1 MAQDFSRPGR
11 TFLTGGATIGGDRA
25 GDGVMTRE
33 RMTLSRMIVV
43 LAALGGL
50 LLAATPGAAESAPAE
65 TTDTEAVTASTP
77 DVIPAPAAMTAA
89 GRGFQIG
96 PETAIA
102 IRGPQRAVEVG
113 EFLASLLRPSTGYP
127 LPVVSVRP
135 GAKPV
140 PMAISLRVTTDGELS
155 GEEYLLDVAASAVQL
170 RAGTPEG
177 LFRGVQT
184 LRQLLPAK
192 VEHDTVQAGPWE
204 LPGVHIADEPRYE
217 WRGAHLDVARH
228 FLTVEEVKRY
238 IDLLTLYKVNRF
250 HMHLSDDQGWRIQI
264 DSWPDLTLIGGASEV
279 GGGPGGYYTKDDYRE
294 IVEYAADRFIMV
306 IPEIDMPG
314 HTDAA
319 ETSYP
324 VLNSCRPD
332 NLPSHRLLEGWEDEP
347 YYTDIGVGFSALCVD
362 DPVTYEFVDDVVREL
377 AAMTPGP
384 YIHVGGD
391 EAHQTSDEDYVM
403 FMNRVRDIVAAHGK
417 TLMGWAEVAQANP
430 LPGSIAQN
438 WTPDSGNEP
447 GGDLARMAV
456 AKNMKVVMSPANRVY
471 LDMKYAPGVPPDLGL
486 SWAGFVEVRQSYDWN
501 PGAHL
506 TGVTDTHV
514 IGVEAPLWS
523 ETVTNIDEAELLAY
537 PRMAGAAE
545 IGWTPQSG
553 RVWEKY
559 RVRLAAQAERWDIL
573 DVDFYRSPQ
582 VPWPAT

>member
-1 MAQDFSRPGR
+1 MAQDISPSRSR
-11 TFLTGGATIGGDRA
+11 RMVAVMAFGA
-25 GDGVMTRE
+25 
-33 RMTLSRMIVV
+33 
-43 LAALGGL
+43 L
-50 LLAATPGAAESAPAE
+50 LLAALASVAE
-65 TTDTEAVTASTP
+65 TSSAADDVEPAANAPTP
-77 DVIPAPAAMTAA
+77 AVIPAPVSMVSTP
-89 GRGFQIG
+89 GSFQIG
-96 PETAIA
+96 ANTAIA
-102 IRGPQRAVEVG
+102 VRGPERAVNVG
-113 EFLASLLRPSTGYP
+113 KFLADLLRPATGYP
-127 LPVVSVRP
+127 LPVVSRGP
-135 GAKPV
+135 AGAQS
-140 PMAISLRVTTDGELS
+140 ISLRITTDGELT
-155 GEEYLLDVAASAVQL
+155 GEAYLLDVSAGSVVL

-192 VEHDTVQAGPWE
+192 VEHDSVQPGPWE
-204 LPGVHIADEPRYE
+204 IGGVHIADHPRYA

-250 HMHLSDDQGWRIQI
+250 HMHLADDQGWRIQI
-264 DSWPDLTLIGGASEV
+264 DSWPDLTRIGGASEV
-279 GGGPGGYYTKDDYRE
+279 GGGPGGFYTKDDYRE
-294 IVEYAADRFIMV
+294 IVNYAADRFITV

-319 ETSYP
+319 EVSYP

-347 YYTDIGVGFSALCVD
+347 YYTGTGVGFSALCVH
-362 DPVTYEFVDDVVREL
+362 DPVTYEFVGDVIREL

-384 YIHVGGD
+384 YMHVGGD
-391 EAHQTSDEDYVM
+391 EAHQTPLADYVM
-403 FMNRVRDIVAAHGK
+403 FMNRVRDIVAANGK
-417 TLMGWAEVAQANP
+417 TLMGWAEVARADL

-438 WTPDSGNEP
+438 WTPDSGSEP

-471 LDMKYAPGVPPDLGL
+471 LDMKYAPGVPPNLGL

-506 TGVTDTHV
+506 TGVTDANV
-514 IGVEAPLWS
+514 LGVEAALWS

-553 RVWEKY
+553 RAWEDY

-573 DVDFYRSPQ
+573 GVDFYRSPQ
-582 VPWPAT
+582 VPWPTE

>member
-1 MAQDFSRPGR
+1 MIRGR
-11 TFLTGGATIGGDRA
+11 THSGRGIGA
-25 GDGVMTRE
+25 V
-33 RMTLSRMIVV
+33 
-43 LAALGGL
+43 AALGAL
-50 LLAATPGAAESAPAE
+50 LLAGMAGVAESAQPAS
-65 TTDTEAVTASTP
+65 DSAAAAEAAEP
-77 DVIPAPAAMTAA
+77 AVIPAPVSMDVA
-89 GRGFQIG
+89 GRDFQIG
-96 PETAIA
+96 PDTTIA
-102 IRGPQRAVEVG
+102 VRGPERAVAVG
-113 EFLASLLRPSTGYP
+113 EFLAGILRPSTGYP
-127 LPVVSVRP
+127 LPVVAQRP
-135 GAKPV
+135 GTPPV
-140 PMAISLRVTTDGELS
+140 PMSITLHVTTDGELT
-155 GEEYLLDVAASAVQL
+155 GEAYQLDVAAGAVVL

-192 VEHDTVQAGPWE
+192 VEHTSVQPGPWE
-204 LPGVHIADEPRYE
+204 IGGVHIADRPRYE

-264 DSWPDLTLIGGASEV
+264 DSWPDLTRIGGASEV
-279 GGGPGGYYTKDDYRE
+279 GGGSGGFYTKQEYRE
-294 IVEYAADRFIMV
+294 IVQYAADRFITV

-319 ETSYP
+319 EVSYP

-347 YYTDIGVGFSALCVD
+347 YYTGTGVGFSALCVH
-362 DPVTYEFVDDVVREL
+362 DPVTYEFVGDVVREL

-391 EAHQTSDEDYVM
+391 EAHQTPVEDYVL
-403 FMNRVRDIVAAHGK
+403 FMNRVRDIVAANGK
-417 TLMGWAEVAQANP
+417 TLMGWAEVARSDQR
-430 LPGSIAQN
+430 PGSIAQH
-438 WTPDSGNEP
+438 WSTATGSQSGGN
-447 GGDLARMAV
+447 LARMAV
-456 AKNMKVVMSPANRVY
+456 AKNMKVVMSPANRIY
-471 LDMKYAPGVPPDLGL
+471 LDMKYAPGVPPNLGL
-486 SWAGFVEVRQSYDWN
+486 TWAARNGVEVMPSYDWN
-501 PGAHL
+501 PGTHL
-506 TGVTDTHV
+506 TGVTDDHI

-545 IGWTPQSG
+545 IGWTPQAG
-553 RVWEKY
+553 RSWEDY

-573 DVDFYRSPQ
+573 GVDFYRSPQ
-582 VPWPAT
+582 VPWP